1 MGNLPTEAELSFL
14 QGGGTMGKI
23 TREKDWTKTAMGHPS
38 TWPQSIRPMLSM
50 LLNSKVPM
58 FLFWGKELRCFYND
72 AYRLSLG
79 NEGKHPKILGL
90 PGGEAWPE
98 IWDTIHPLLQR
109 VMINRDSVYLEN
121 QLIPIYRN
129 GRIEEV
135 YWTFGYTPVIGEGTK
150 VEGVFVTCS
159 ETTDSVLAMKRLEE
173 KTNELQLA
181 IDAADLGTW
190 DYVHEDSTIKIND
203 RSLGWSGLGESNI
216 KSPNELLSIVEP
228 TDRERIKRS
237 LQKVLTPETD
247 EVLDVS
253 FIIKNERTQKKRE
266 IRAVGRALYTKEGK
280 LQRFN
285 GTFQDITEQQNTL
298 RNLRKKEERFRQLVE
313 NAPIGIVIVDAE
325 DYTVNVVN
333 QKALQM
339 WSKSLYEC
347 QDFPLFD
354 ILPETRN
361 GLEPILA
368 EIKNTKREQTGT
380 EYPLTLEKEGLLQRG
395 FYNFIFKPVIEDG
408 VVVEIVLVAYDVT
421 DNVRAKFGVEE
432 TEVKIRNV
440 FDQFPIAMAIVEGPD
455 LIVETMND
463 TFLDEFVKRKRKD
476 VVGKRLN
483 DLMPNPLN
491 VQLLDEVRTCTT
503 KGETLRLGDMLWSS
517 GSKDKDGLYVDFS
530 CHPLR
535 EIDNTIH
542 KSIIV
547 VNDTTQRVLSRLK
560 LEDFSKKLEKQVEE
574 RTYQLESSN
583 EQLQDTVKKLK
594 STNAELESFAY
605 IASHDL
611 KEPLRKIQMFME
623 RVIAFDGENVSS
635 RSKSYMDRIDNAIER
650 MRTLINELLAYSR
663 TGSENFQFEETDLS
677 TILESVLENISGS
690 VEESNAKVEFGEL
703 GALKVIPFQM
713 KQVFQNLL
721 ENSIKFGK
729 KDQVPIITIQS
740 EKVRGNEIE
749 IEDYVPDENYLKITF
764 KDNGIG
770 FEEENAEKIF
780 EIFQRLHGKLEY
792 QGTGI
797 GLAIVKKIIENHKG
811 YIRATSQKGQGAQFI
826 IYLPLERSDLD

>member
-703 GALKVIPFQM
+703 GALKVIPF
-713 KQVFQNLL
+713 K
-721 ENSIKFGK
+721 
-729 KDQVPIITIQS
+729 
-740 EKVRGNEIE
+740 
-749 IEDYVPDENYLKITF
+749 
-764 KDNGIG
+764 
-770 FEEENAEKIF
+770 
-780 EIFQRLHGKLEY
+780 
-792 QGTGI
+792 
-797 GLAIVKKIIENHKG
+797 
-811 YIRATSQKGQGAQFI
+811 
-826 IYLPLERSDLD
+826 